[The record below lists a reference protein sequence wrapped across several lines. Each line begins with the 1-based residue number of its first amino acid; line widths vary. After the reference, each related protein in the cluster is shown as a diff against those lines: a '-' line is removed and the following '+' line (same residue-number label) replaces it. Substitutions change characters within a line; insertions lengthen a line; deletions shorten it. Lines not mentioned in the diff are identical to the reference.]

1 MPFKVFEQ
9 IGETQQGIGRNYRR
23 FGKKPGEMFMATG
36 MVATSVVGTKGA
48 AIEEEV
54 ALCKKKSLYHFG

>member
-1 MPFKVFEQ
+1 
-9 IGETQQGIGRNYRR
+9 
-23 FGKKPGEMFMATG
+23 MATG